1 MQEEDDRTLAFL
13 ERRATLD
20 GTVQKHV
27 ELAANAAAP
36 HMSVGDP
43 AHKGMRM
50 SLNVDGS
57 VCIFIFPSNP
67 CSSL

>member
-1 MQEEDDRTLAFL
+1 MQEEDDRALAFL
-13 ERRATLD
+13 ERWATLD

-43 AHKGMRM
+43 TH
-50 SLNVDGS
+50 
-57 VCIFIFPSNP
+57 
-67 CSSL
+67 

>member
-27 ELAANAAAP
+27 ELTANATASHA
-36 HMSVGDP
+36 SVGDP
-43 AHKGMRM
+43 VH
-50 SLNVDGS
+50 
-57 VCIFIFPSNP
+57 
-67 CSSL
+67 